1 MRIVITK
8 LGKME
13 IKDDDY
19 NFNSENNNKSSK
31 NTFRNMSI
39 SYNKIKNINSLKG
52 SHTTRKIIS
61 IPKIKYNNFPSLSKT
76 RKNNNILISDKNN
89 MTSILPR
96 INDTLS
102 PNNSKRIFK
111 KAIKVNQKKL
121 NIPNI
126 MFDKYSKKIN
136 LDDFFKKEDETK
148 EVKVDENEQ
157 NLMSERNKV
166 YSLRDILL
174 PKNQKKF
181 DGTFLDTKLD
191 INGGKSI
198 INYLQQDKTI
208 SPFYIEKVTQLKNG
222 DLIKMDKICQKY
234 FRDEIQKN
242 KLDNVIR
249 KKIKIGYEKEALN
262 YEKDLK
268 NMNNKLNNYNTIY
281 QKLRL
286 KKENYDNY
294 KLMYLSTIK

>member
-8 LGKME
+8 LGKIE

-52 SHTTRKIIS
+52 SQTTRKIIS

-111 KAIKVNQKKL
+111 KAITVNQKKL

-174 PKNQKKF
+174 PKNQKKL

>member
-52 SHTTRKIIS
+52 SQTTRKIIS

-136 LDDFFKKEDETK
+136 LDDFFKKEDEVK

-174 PKNQKKF
+174 PKNQKKL

-249 KKIKIGYEKEALN
+249 KKIKIGYEK
-262 YEKDLK
+262 DLK